1 MTSKSY
7 DSYNNIFITLK
18 TLLENLKI
26 KINYEK

>member
-1 MTSKSY
+1 MTSKSN